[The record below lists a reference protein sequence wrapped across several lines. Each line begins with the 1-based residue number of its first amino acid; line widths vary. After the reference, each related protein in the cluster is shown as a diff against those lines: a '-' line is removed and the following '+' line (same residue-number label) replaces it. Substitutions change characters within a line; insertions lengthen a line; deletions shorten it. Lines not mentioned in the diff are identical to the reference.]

1 LALCEKYYANTH
13 YLVRNSILKAIC
25 EILKQ
30 QKRSQSEG
38 KTEYSASLQS
48 LTSYLLR
55 QAAQCGEKYD
65 MNLELLS
72 EVCVMISQSEI
83 SINYSEEICQSSTIL
98 IEMLKEKGGDALV
111 KNIDVIR
118 GNLAL

>member
-1 LALCEKYYANTH
+1 MALCEKYYANTH

-30 QKRSQSEG
+30 QKRSPGEG
-38 KTEYSASLQS
+38 KTEYPASLQRV
-48 LTSYLLR
+48 TSYLLR
-55 QAAQCGEKYD
+55 HTAHCGEKYD
-65 MNLELLS
+65 INLELLS
-72 EVCVMISQSEI
+72 EICVLISQSEI
-83 SINYSEEICQSSTIL
+83 SMNYSEEICQNSTIL
-98 IEMLKEKGGDALV
+98 IEILKEKGGDALV